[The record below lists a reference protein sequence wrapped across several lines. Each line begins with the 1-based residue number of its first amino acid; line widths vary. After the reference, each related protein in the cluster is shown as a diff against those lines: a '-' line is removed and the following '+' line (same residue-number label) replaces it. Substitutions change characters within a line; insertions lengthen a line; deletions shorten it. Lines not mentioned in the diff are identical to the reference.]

1 MLYLI
6 SYDINEQQF
15 DYSDLKDTIKSFGE
29 YQHPMETL
37 WFVRTRETRDVN
49 EMTERLRNYFH
60 SVHDNILVLQVPEN
74 TPCQGW
80 LPKAFWRWLRQ

>member
-15 DYSDLKDTIKSFGE
+15 DYLGLKETIKTFGD

-37 WFVRTRETRDVN
+37 WFVRTLEPRNVN
-49 EMTERLRNYFH
+49 EMTERLRNYLH
-60 SVHDNILVLQVPEN
+60 SAHDTIFVMQVPEN
-74 TPCQGW
+74 PTCQGW
-80 LPKAFWRWLRQ
+80 LPRAFWKWLGR

>member
-15 DYSDLKDTIKSFGE
+15 DYLGLKETIKTFGD

-37 WFVRTRETRDVN
+37 WFVKTNVPRDVN
-49 EMTERLRNYFH
+49 EMTERLRNYLH
-60 SVHDNILVLQVPEN
+60 SADTIFVMQLPEN
-74 TPCQGW
+74 PTCQGW
-80 LPKAFWRWLRQ
+80 LPRAFWKWLGR

>member
-15 DYSDLKDTIKSFGE
+15 DYLGLKETIKTFGD

-37 WFVRTRETRDVN
+37 WFVRTPEPRNIN
-49 EMTERLRNYFH
+49 EMTERLRNYLH
-60 SVHDNILVLQVPEN
+60 SADTIFVMQLPEN
-74 TPCQGW
+74 PTCQG
-80 LPKAFWRWLRQ
+80 

>member
-15 DYSDLKDTIKSFGE
+15 DYLGLKETIKTFGD

-37 WFVRTRETRDVN
+37 WFVRTSVPRDVN
-49 EMTERLRNYFH
+49 EMTERLRNYLH
-60 SVHDNILVLQVPEN
+60 SAHDTIFVMKVPEN
-74 TPCQGW
+74 PICQGW
-80 LPKAFWRWLRQ
+80 LPKAFWKWLGR